1 MLVVATTTKRGL
13 LSVFVAYLVV
23 NVTMTTTSV
32 VNGLDFTDSTK
43 CVQRIESMLADS
55 VHELRSQGGDGST
68 SSSGKDNCP
77 ELPEPLGLGPVAK
90 LIYDSMQTPGRV
102 YHAMQHVF
110 EVSREMTDPIMLLS
124 ALFHDVIYYS
134 IDQTFS
140 KEQSQEL
147 QGVILPDME
156 TQQLTLA
163 SKFDDPLVEMV
174 ASLYGF
180 LPGHPLPKLGTN
192 EFLSAMIGIKVL
204 SKYLRYSHLLQI
216 ATCIEATIPFRN
228 TEDGKTPMDR
238 LYDRLVPLSKG
249 QSEEWLV
256 DTVQKAAITANYDL
270 GSFDSTDRDY
280 FMDSSWKLLPEARP
294 ILLRE
299 DCPLVEFL
307 HELQALQ
314 GRTKFLQG
322 VVPRI
327 FQCYRNVPTPEEM
340 DEKRR
345 MTHEN
350 LRVVSEYA
358 QIRLLQVLVL
368 VEFVD
373 VMGEDPLSVPL
384 RSCLRMGL
392 PPAPEGEPEN
402 LTPVQK
408 EIRHWLIHGRR
419 ADFAWDP
426 AASPLAAY
434 LYDTLG
440 PDGVRQAIAIANG
453 QEPGSHEL
461 LKFLPKS
468 VVLTVASRLGSV
480 LPDRAE
486 RLLQVPEKLGI
497 LAQ

>member
-1 MLVVATTTKRGL
+1 MRVVATRGW
-13 LSVFVAYLVV
+13 VFVLLVSFV
-23 NVTMTTTSV
+23 AATTMTTSV
-32 VNGLDFTDSTK
+32 TAFDFSAADATK
-43 CVQRIESMLADS
+43 SVERIESMLASS
-55 VHELRSQGGDGST
+55 VKELRSCST
-68 SSSGKDNCP
+68 DDDNCP
-77 ELPEPLGLGPVAK
+77 ELPDPLTLTPVAR

-110 EVSREMTDPIMLLS
+110 EMSREMKDPILILS

-134 IDQTFS
+134 IDQKFS
-140 KEQSQEL
+140 KEQAEAL
-147 QGVILPDME
+147 EGVMQPGTL
-156 TQQLTLA
+156 QLTLA
-163 SKFDDPLVEMV
+163 TEFSDPLVKMV
-174 ASLYGF
+174 VDLYGF
-180 LPGHPLPKLGTN
+180 LPGSPLPKLGTN
-192 EFLSAMIGIKVL
+192 EFLSAMIGVRVMSRFL
-204 SKYLRYSHLLQI
+204 GYSHLVQI

-238 LYDRLVPLSKG
+238 LYDRLVPVSKAKP
-249 QSEEWLV
+249 EEWLV
-256 DTVQKAAITANYDL
+256 ETVRMAAVTANYDL
-270 GSFDSTDRDY
+270 SSFDSTDRDF

-299 DCPLVEFL
+299 DCPLAEFL
-307 HELQALQ
+307 NEIRALQ

-322 VVPRI
+322 AVPRI
-327 FQCYRNVPTPEEM
+327 FQCFRDQPTEAEMEE
-340 DEKRR
+340 KKR

-350 LRVVSEYA
+350 LKVVNEYS

-373 VMGEDPLSVPL
+373 VMGEDPQTIPL
-384 RSCLRMGL
+384 RSCLRMEL
-392 PPAPEGEPEN
+392 PPAPEGEPDN
-402 LTPVQK
+402 LSSVQK
-408 EIRHWLIHGRR
+408 EIRNWLVNGRR
-419 ADFAWDP
+419 ADFSWDP

-461 LKFLPKS
+461 LKFLPKN
-468 VVLTVASRLGSV
+468 VVLTIASRLGQC

-497 LAQ
+497 MAQ